1 MQRSSR
7 PRATA
12 ELSKSIHKQL
22 NTYALAASAA
32 GVGVLALAQP
42 AEARIVYTK
51 TYLVIAG
58 AERYNL
64 DLNHDKITDFSVVNF
79 FTTTCPDSCVQVLY
93 LKPAAGNSEVGS
105 IKSFVHFAAAM
116 KEGSVIGPKAHFLA
130 GSAIMRE
137 AFSTQPSV
145 GPWNNVKNRYLGLK
159 FQINGKTHFGW
170 ARLSVHALGGAFVR
184 ATLTGYAYETVANK
198 RIIAGRTN
206 SDSDE
211 TLESDQTIPAA
222 VTLPASQSATLGRLA
237 LGSPALSVW
246 KREVR

>member
-7 PRATA
+7 PRSTA

-159 FQINGKTHFGW
+159 FQIKGKTHYGW
-170 ARLSVHALGGAFVR
+170 ARLKVTGSGLGTIV
-184 ATLTGYAYETVANK
+184 ATMTGFAYETIPNKAIVAGK
-198 RIIAGRTN
+198 TKGTGDRV
-206 SDSDE
+206 
-211 TLESDQTIPAA
+211 DQF
-222 VTLPASQSATLGRLA
+222 ATLGGLA
-237 LGSPALSVW
+237 LGR
-246 KREVR
+246 K

>member
-159 FQINGKTHFGW
+159 FQIKGKTHYGW
-170 ARLSVHALGGAFVR
+170 ARLKVTGSGLGTIV
-184 ATLTGYAYETVANK
+184 ATMTGFAYETIPNKAIVAGK
-198 RIIAGRTN
+198 TKGTGDRV
-206 SDSDE
+206 
-211 TLESDQTIPAA
+211 DQF
-222 VTLPASQSATLGRLA
+222 ATLSGLA
-237 LGSPALSVW
+237 LGR
-246 KREVR
+246 K